1 MLANITSLLSNQ
13 HNVNDRVGLGVACL
27 MTILALYGP
36 FGPPAFAQGRPS
48 TLTPNRDS
56 APPGATLSIAIN
68 PALATQ
74 QPAGSRLLLR
84 SAQGRRGPGDV
95 ELRIAQWRGDAIRA
109 TIPRDA
115 SIDAGAARLVLLDR
129 RNEVIA
135 QSGNQMFRVAAA
147 GEVPS
152 AGRAAGSAGSAAHIP
167 GNGSTSRVPG
177 SPGPDV
183 AGRRQLDRSGSAVV
197 PSVPGVVP
205 DADPRT
211 ERGVHARSGSVS
223 TPGVSG
229 QAREMEI
236 DSHGSANRRQAPFL
250 RDQTLSG
257 MDYRRLAVRSVAE
270 CHTACSIESQC
281 RSWTYRPAQRNNT
294 FDNGDDGATCFLK
307 SGIPQR
313 EYARGYVS
321 GIKPPPPAVA
331 AGAPPPPV
339 VSR

>member
-1 MLANITSLLSNQ
+1 M
-13 HNVNDRVGLGVACL
+13 
-27 MTILALYGP
+27 
-36 FGPPAFAQGRPS
+36 
-48 TLTPNRDS
+48 
-56 APPGATLSIAIN
+56 SIAIN

-74 QPAGSRLLLR
+74 QPAGSHLLLR
-84 SAQGRRGPGDV
+84 SAQGRRGAADV

-115 SIDAGAARLVLLDR
+115 GVDAGAARLVLLDR

-152 AGRAAGSAGSAAHIP
+152 AGRTAGAAGSAAHIP

-236 DSHGSANRRQAPFL
+236 DSRWCRLTGGRLLFSEIRRFPAWTIEGLQSVAL
-250 RDQTLSG
+250 LNATLPVQS
-257 MDYRRLAVRSVAE
+257 RVSAVRG
-270 CHTACSIESQC
+270 HI
-281 RSWTYRPAQRNNT
+281 RPAQRNNT